1 MLRRKRTPAPS
12 TTGSGVMI
20 WVTGR
25 DDWVIAPSLPA
36 RYHARLGGAFRQGPA
51 RVLFPRQAF
60 AGRPKTL
67 LSSEPHG
74 LGWKH
79 GPIRPVSLRLL
90 HPHRVGRVITIA
102 IVSYRYGHLI
112 AQAIESVLSQTQLPS
127 HVVIVDD
134 GARDVAPVA
143 QKYLDDF
150 RRRHIGVVLIDREKN
165 LGIVENFN
173 DVLMNAVR
181 TPRVMFLGADNYLR
195 PDALE
200 RLSAL
205 KEDIVSYDI
214 ALFGADSAA
223 FAAEMKTTEVRDGY
237 PIWRFVKG
245 DITRANY
252 IHGSSL
258 YNATLAKRYGYRA
271 SGHWY
276 TEEDWMLFRA
286 MLEGGA
292 THAHVA
298 EP

>member
-1 MLRRKRTPAPS
+1 
-12 TTGSGVMI
+12 
-20 WVTGR
+20 
-25 DDWVIAPSLPA
+25 
-36 RYHARLGGAFRQGPA
+36 
-51 RVLFPRQAF
+51 
-60 AGRPKTL
+60 
-67 LSSEPHG
+67 
-74 LGWKH
+74 
-79 GPIRPVSLRLL
+79 
-90 HPHRVGRVITIA
+90 VITIA

-298 EP
+298 EPLLFYRRHTLNFHAVQGTSRVPRSRPGRRTPRQMYWQVAARLRGAQAHTKSGPRGTS